1 MVQRESFDVIG
12 MVGFGKDF
20 RASRNIDDKTTNTF
34 ALITSFLQEAVLRAG
49 NPMRKFWRSKV
60 TQLLYS

>member
-1 MVQRESFDVIG
+1 LVQRESFDVIG

-20 RASRNIDDKTTNTF
+20 RASRNIDDKTTNTC

-60 TQLLYS
+60 THLLYS